1 MTAPTANGSRLR
13 RLAKRTSEA
22 RTAALEHCELCSEAI
37 GPEHRHMLDLRSREL
52 MCACQACTL
61 LFDGSAAGGGHY
73 RLVPDRRLL
82 LVDFALDEPTWANL
96 RIPVD
101 MAFFFHSSEAGRVV
115 ALYPSPA
122 GATESL
128 LGLEAW
134 SELAAANPVIGSLE
148 PDVETLLVNRARG
161 ERQHFLVPIEDAYRL
176 VALIRTR
183 WRGFTG
189 GQEVWEEIEEF
200 FAALSRRAK
209 ELTADE
215 QEARWPTSRPAS
227 QT

>member
-1 MTAPTANGSRLR
+1 MAAPPVTGSRLR
-13 RLAKRTSEA
+13 RLAKRTAEA
-22 RTAALEHCELCSEAI
+22 RTAELERCELCSEAI
-37 GPEHRHMLDLRSREL
+37 GPEHRHLLDLRSGEL
-52 MCACQACTL
+52 MCACQACSL

-82 LVDFALDEPTWANL
+82 LADFALDEATWANL

-101 MAFFFHSSEAGRVV
+101 MAFFFRSSEAGRVV

-134 SELAAANPVIGSLE
+134 DDLVAANPVLESLA
-148 PDVETLLVNRARG
+148 PDVEALLVNRARG
-161 ERQHFLVPIEDAYRL
+161 ARQHFLVPIDEPYRL

-183 WRGFTG
+183 WRGLTG
-189 GQEVWEEIEEF
+189 GAEVWEEIDGF
-200 FAALSRRAK
+200 FAALARRAD
-209 ELTADE
+209 ELTADR

>member
-1 MTAPTANGSRLR
+1 VAPETLSGSRLR
-13 RLAKRTSEA
+13 RLAKRTTEA
-22 RTAALEHCELCSEAI
+22 RAAELERCELCSEAI

-52 MCACQACTL
+52 MCACQACSL
-61 LFDGSAAGGGHY
+61 LFDGTAAGGGHY

-82 LVDFALDEPTWANL
+82 LTGFALDEPTWANL

-101 MAFFFHSSEAGRVV
+101 MAFFFRSSEAERVV

-134 SELAAANPVIGSLE
+134 DELVAANPVLESLA
-148 PDVETLLVNRARG
+148 PDVEALLVNRARG
-161 ERQHFLVPIEDAYRL
+161 EHQHFVVPIDEPYRL

-183 WRGFTG
+183 WRGLTG
-189 GQEVWEEIEEF
+189 GQEVWEEIEGF
-200 FAALSRRAK
+200 FAALARRSQ
-209 ELTADE
+209 ELTADQ
-215 QEARWPTSRPAS
+215 QEA
-227 QT
+227 